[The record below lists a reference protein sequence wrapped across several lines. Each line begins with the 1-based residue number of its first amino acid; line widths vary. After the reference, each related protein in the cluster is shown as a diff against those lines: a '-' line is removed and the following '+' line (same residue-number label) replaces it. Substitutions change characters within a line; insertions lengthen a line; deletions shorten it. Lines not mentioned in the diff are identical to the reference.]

1 MIDEEVSLLIETQY
15 QRAIEV
21 LTAHKDKLEAL
32 AEKLLTDEV
41 IFKEDLEQIFG
52 KRPWEVSSEVVPEET
67 AEEVQNE
74 TLGSQESDAEEP
86 STEEKD
92 SSETN

>member
-1 MIDEEVSLLIETQY
+1 MITFASY
-15 QRAIEV
+15 
-21 LTAHKDKLEAL
+21 
-32 AEKLLTDEV
+32 
-41 IFKEDLEQIFG
+41 LEQIFG
-52 KRPWEVSSEVVPEET
+52 KRPWEVSNEVVPVET
-67 AEEVQNE
+67 AEEAQNK